1 MHKAGFQYGRS
12 QFAREMTA
20 RRAGGME
27 NVARLGVGRA
37 GGMENVVL
45 FGVRRAGGMADVARL
60 GVGRGEGMP
69 DGVCLGVIEGGGR
82 MDGGVSDGP
91 RGGEG
96 EAWQGAGS
104 ADFAG
109 LSD

>member
-1 MHKAGFQYGRS
+1 M
-12 QFAREMTA
+12 
-20 RRAGGME
+20 
-27 NVARLGVGRA
+27 
-37 GGMENVVL
+37 VL
-45 FGVRRAGGMADVARL
+45 FGVRRGGGMPNGMCL
-60 GVGRGEGMP
+60 GVIEGGGMP